1 MYKYIHIY
9 IYTCIHITVDL
20 YEHTS
25 ISCIYIYTDK
35 AARWAIGSSGV
46 VFEWVA
52 NSMLFQGFSGKAGA
66 ESGDAESTR

>member
-1 MYKYIHIY
+1 VSIFVSIFVCLSLYVYMYVCIY
-9 IYTCIHITVDL
+9 IY
-20 YEHTS
+20 
-25 ISCIYIYTDK
+25 IYIYTDK

-46 VFEWVA
+46 VFEWVE